1 MIFFVSITNT
11 FGYYKQARKLIH
23 LFVIAQKLD
32 FGGRGE
38 GTVWNVLLHNS
49 CLIIANN
56 TLSANTAHPSE
67 EIFNLRPF
75 VTSIN
80 NTLSDNPP
88 HTYRTFILRPFLQQ
102 WYVCVC
108 DQEAEGEKR
117 IVVSPESEY
126 CNARKRL

>member
-1 MIFFVSITNT
+1 MEC
-11 FGYYKQARKLIH
+11 
-23 LFVIAQKLD
+23 IA
-32 FGGRGE
+32 
-38 GTVWNVLLHNS
+38 
-49 CLIIANN
+49 LIIANN

-67 EIFNLRPF
+67 EIFNLRSF
-75 VTSIN
+75 VTSRN

-88 HTYRTFILRPFLQQ
+88 RTYRTFILLRPFLQQ

-117 IVVSPESEY
+117 IVVSPESELQSFRNREY